1 MEEIK
6 HCQDSLV
13 IKTSLV
19 LPPDTNNIGTMFGG
33 KLMAYIDDVAAISA
47 MRHSRSNVVTASTDS
62 VDFLHPIHEG
72 NAVCLESFVTFT
84 GRTSMEIIVKVV
96 AEDLLTGERNLC
108 VISFLTFVAID
119 DNGKPI
125 PVPRLVPET
134 EMEKNLNESAKH
146 RADVRKKRRD
156 DTQFIANT
164 FGVKLPWTTEKSD
177 PGLYK

>member
-6 HCQDSLV
+6 HCRDSLV

-47 MRHSRSNVVTASTDS
+47 MRHARSNVVTASTDS

-72 NAVCLESFVTFT
+72 NAVCLESFVTYT
-84 GRTSMEIIVKVV
+84 GRTSMEIIVKVI
-96 AEDLLTGERNLC
+96 AEDLVTGDRNLC
-108 VISFLTFVAID
+108 VISFLTFVAINED
-119 DNGKPI
+119 GKPI

-134 EMEKNLNESAKH
+134 EMELNLNESAKQ
-146 RADVRKKRRD
+146 RAQVRKKRRE
-156 DTQFIANT
+156 DTQFIAST
-164 FGVKLPWTTEKSD
+164 FGVKQPWTEKSE